1 MGSFDQE
8 LLKELEKDSRV
19 RLRVLAKRLNTS
31 ITTVHN
37 HLKSLRED
45 GTIKRFSVALD
56 DEALGYKLK
65 AVIGVNI
72 SKGQLTEVESVLAR
86 FKEVL
91 CVYDVT
97 GSFDAFLVTR
107 FRDIKGLNNFVKK
120 VQKLDFIDRTETFVV
135 LETKKEDFRVF
146 V

>member
-1 MGSFDQE
+1 VRSFDQK
-8 LLKELEKDSRV
+8 LLKALEADSRV
-19 RLRVLAKRLNTS
+19 RLRVLAKKFNTS

-37 HLKSLRED
+37 HLKALKDD
-45 GTIKRFSVALD
+45 GTIKRFSAVLD
-56 DEALGYKLK
+56 YEALGYKLK

-72 SKGQLTEVESVLAR
+72 AKGQLAEVESVLAK

-107 FRDIKGLNNFVKK
+107 FKNIKELNSFVKK
-120 VQKLDFIDRTETFVV
+120 IQKLEFIDRTETSVV
-135 LETKKEDFRVF
+135 LETKKEDFRLLV
-146 V
+146 